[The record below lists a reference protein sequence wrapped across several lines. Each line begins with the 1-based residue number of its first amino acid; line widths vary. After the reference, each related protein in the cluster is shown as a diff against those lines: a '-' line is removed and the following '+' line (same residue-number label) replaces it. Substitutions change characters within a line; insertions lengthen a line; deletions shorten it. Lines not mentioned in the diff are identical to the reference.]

1 MNKKIFTLFLSLFIL
16 LFSCKEDELVQD
28 PTPIPD
34 DDPVQTD
41 PDPVVNI
48 PTQKAKITLPG
59 GVSYDL
65 DGHSIWSNGLREP
78 VTSNGDTKIPQIT
91 EGYNVA
97 FVFDEE
103 GNPILAGFVTKD
115 ESMISVESTAKVLL
129 YYSTGAVLMA
139 EEVSTIFVNQVHE
152 LPEFQEWAKQFEEL
166 WKADPKI
173 LSKPA
178 EIRTAIAGTT
188 TKILGES
195 RPLDIR
201 GEENEETPNGRV
213 WSVTV
218 DDGNIKSGL
227 QIFSEAAGEL
237 KIRNR
242 YRRRAHAFL
251 YKSKFKPTGSQNYTE
266 VLQSVSSG
274 TTADADLAVG
284 PTEGISNVFGSLIK
298 QVKGDGMEMAVKE
311 VGPMAVQLGEN
322 EDVAV
327 YWLRIVGP
335 GNQRNSLNRSEAEE
349 KKLNRL
355 SVETFALDFLIPLIG
370 TATGSLKGQAVSQM
384 EGSQKGKAEDLIT
397 AVEIFLDAFP
407 NIYDAVKEGDFKAA
421 TTASIDALKAE
432 AAGQV
437 AETLIKEIARVSL
450 DIIDDKALEK
460 TLDGVEKAAG
470 RIFLI
475 ADALLQTADW
485 SRIIVNYGYSQRIEE
500 WEVKA
505 VASQVKLL
513 PKEATITN
521 ASQQKL
527 TASTVDIEESQKK
540 DLRFKWS
547 TEGKYGYLIET
558 ASNRGSVIE
567 TNDHEIFYNAST
579 SSSNLSDDENLETI
593 IVEAFLGDNLIGSD
607 TMTVNVKKS
616 LYEIKP
622 DGITLTGK
630 EGGNSPNKVK
640 LHIEPAGQNGS
651 PLGSNP
657 DSDYKIVWTTPGSH
671 GGLME
676 GESGQTLTTITT
688 YGNGSIWYKA
698 TDDQTKESVENIN
711 ARIYSKPK
719 GATDDEYRLF
729 EDLKATVKINNDE
742 KKKIIHV
749 SLIHFF
755 YTYSVTVGYGNNT
768 GVMVNCYGPD
778 AIIVPKEEDAVRYDV
793 RFYDLSPPLPH
804 HPKTFSW
811 TNTSS
816 NVYPFPEDP
825 NRNWPA
831 KWFPLEMSNGN
842 FWLGLASSGGST
854 NEEDAGGICARAQRQ
869 NFFGTAEV
877 IITLK

>member
-16 LFSCKEDELVQD
+16 MFSCKEDEMIPAPN
-28 PTPIPD
+28 PTP
-34 DDPVQTD
+34 DPG
-41 PDPVVNI
+41 PVANI
-48 PTQKAKITLPG
+48 PTQVAKISLPG
-59 GVSYDL
+59 GVSYEL
-65 DGHSIWSNGLREP
+65 SGHSIWSNGLKEP

-103 GNPILAGFVTKD
+103 DNPILAGFVTKD
-115 ESMISVESTAKVLL
+115 QSMISVETTAKVLL

-139 EEVSTIFVNQVHE
+139 DTVSNIFVNQIHE

-188 TKILGES
+188 SEVLGES

-201 GEENEETPNGRV
+201 SEENDGTSNGRV
-213 WSVTV
+213 WSVAV

-227 QIFSEAAGEL
+227 QIFSEAAGEV

-251 YKSKFKPTGSQNYTE
+251 YKSRFKPNGSQNYTE

-311 VGPMAVQLGEN
+311 EGPLAVQLEEN
-322 EDVAV
+322 EEVAV

-335 GNQRNSLNRSEAEE
+335 GNRRTSMNKSDTERRRME
-349 KKLNRL
+349 RL
-355 SVETFALDFLIPLIG
+355 ALETFALDFLIPLVG
-370 TATGSLKGQAVSQM
+370 TATGGLKNHSVSHLDGA
-384 EGSQKGKAEDLIT
+384 EKTKAEDLIT
-397 AVEIFLDAFP
+397 AVEVFLDAFP

-421 TTASIDALKAE
+421 TTASIDALGAE
-432 AAGQV
+432 AAGQA
-437 AETLIKEIARVSL
+437 AETLIKEIVRVYVD
-450 DIIDDKALEK
+450 DITDAGME
-460 TLDGVEKAAG
+460 GVEKLAS
-470 RIFLI
+470 RVFLI

-485 SRIIVNYGYSQRIEE
+485 TRLVSDFNSSTSLEQ

-513 PKEATITN
+513 PKEAAITN

-527 TASTVDIEESQKK
+527 TASTVDIDESQKR
-540 DLRFKWS
+540 DLKFKWS

-558 ASNRGSVIE
+558 SSNRGSSIE
-567 TNDHEIFYNAST
+567 TNDPEIFYNAST

-593 IVEAFLGDNLIGSD
+593 VVEAFLGDNLIGSD

-630 EGGNSPNKVK
+630 EEGSNPTNVR
-640 LHIEPAGQNGS
+640 LHIEPAGDSGS

-676 GESGQTLTTITT
+676 GSNGQTMTTITT
-688 YGNGSIWYKA
+688 YGNGSVWYKA
-698 TDDQTKESVENIN
+698 TDDRTKESVENIN

-719 GATDDEYRLF
+719 GASEDEYRLF

-749 SLIHFF
+749 ALTPNYFSR
-755 YTYSVTVGYGNNT
+755 TYFLGSSPRL
-768 GVMVNCYGPD
+768 NCAALE
-778 AIIVPKEEDAVRYDV
+778 AILVPKEEDAVRYDV
-793 RFYDLSPPLPH
+793 RFYDLSHPLPGT
-804 HPKTFSW
+804 PKVYGW
-811 TNTSS
+811 TPNGS

-825 NRNWPA
+825 NQDFPA
-831 KWFPLEMSNGN
+831 RSFPLDQGEVY
-842 FWLGLASSGGST
+842 FLGLTFSAVDTSPDDPLGR
-854 NEEDAGGICARAQRQ
+854 CARLQGQ
-869 NFFGTAEV
+869 LFTGKAEV

>member
-1 MNKKIFTLFLSLFIL
+1 MKNRIFTPFMMILFLMI
-16 LFSCKEDELVQD
+16 SCQED
-28 PTPIPD
+28 PSPNPNPD
-34 DDPVQTD
+34 TENPPST
-41 PDPVVNI
+41 VNI
-48 PTQKAKITLPG
+48 PTQPAKITLPG

-65 DGHSIWSNGLREP
+65 SGHSIWSNGLKEP
-78 VTSNGDTKIPQIT
+78 VTSGGDTKIPQIK

-97 FVFDEE
+97 FMFD
-103 GNPILAGFVTKD
+103 GDDNPILAGFMTKD
-115 ESMISVESTAKVLL
+115 NTEITVETTAKVLL

-139 EEVSTIFVNQVHE
+139 DTVSNIFVNQVHE

-166 WKADPKI
+166 WKADPNI

-178 EIRTAIAGTT
+178 EIRSAIAGTT

-201 GEENEETPNGRV
+201 GEENDGTPNGRV

-227 QIFSEAAGEL
+227 QIFSEAADEL

-242 YRRRAHAFL
+242 YRRRAHAYL
-251 YKSKFKPTGSQNYTE
+251 YKSKFKSTGSQNYTE

-311 VGPMAVQLGEN
+311 EGPLAVQLGEN

-335 GNQRNSLNRSEAEE
+335 GNRRSSMNKSDTERRRME
-349 KKLNRL
+349 RL
-355 SVETFALDFLIPLIG
+355 ALETFALDFLIPLVG
-370 TATGSLKGQAVSQM
+370 TATGGLKNHSVSHLDGA
-384 EGSQKGKAEDLIT
+384 EKTRAEDLIT
-397 AVEIFLDAFP
+397 AVEVFLDAFP

-421 TTASIDALKAE
+421 TTASIDALGAE

-437 AETLIKEIARVSL
+437 AETLIKEIVRVYVD
-450 DIIDDKALEK
+450 DITDAGLE
-460 TLDGVEKAAG
+460 GVEKLAG
-470 RIFLI
+470 RVFLI
-475 ADALLQTADW
+475 ADAMLQTVDW
-485 SRIIVNYGYSQRIEE
+485 GRLVSDFNSSTSLEQ

-527 TASTVDIEESQKK
+527 TASTVDIDESQKK

-558 ASNRGSVIE
+558 ASNRGASIE

-593 IVEAFLGDNLIGSD
+593 VVEAFLGDNLIGSD

-630 EGGNSPNKVK
+630 EDGNSLNKVK
-640 LHIEPAGQNGS
+640 LHIEPAGQSGS

-676 GESGQTLTTITT
+676 GESGQTMTTITT
-688 YGNGSIWYKA
+688 YDNGSIWYKA

-749 SLIHFF
+749 SMDNEPYSRPGTIKVCGHYNFF
-755 YTYSVTVGYGNNT
+755 RIEKD
-768 GVMVNCYGPD
+768 PD
-778 AIIVPKEEDAVRYDV
+778 AESYAIT
-793 RFYDLSPPLPH
+793 FYDTQSAGYPLP
-804 HPKTFSW
+804 K
-811 TNTSS
+811 NTTWKANAQLPMLANSFQRAEFFLYDDGDS
-816 NVYPFPEDP
+816 FYYSY
-825 NRNWPA
+825 
-831 KWFPLEMSNGN
+831 LN
-842 FWLGLASSGGST
+842 FGGSGHP
-854 NEEDAGGICARAQRQ
+854 DYLDCGRLQSSFMSGR
-869 NFFGTAEV
+869 AEV

>member
-1 MNKKIFTLFLSLFIL
+1 MKTRIFTLFLIL
-16 LFSCKEDELVQD
+16 ALLIVACNNEDLIKDQ
-28 PTPIPD
+28 TPN
-34 DDPVQTD
+34 TD
-41 PDPVVNI
+41 PNVDK
-48 PTQKAKITLPG
+48 PTQPIYVATQASKIELPT
-59 GVSYDL
+59 GVTYDL
-65 DGHSIWSNGLREP
+65 SGHEIWSNGMISP
-78 VTSNGDTKIPQIT
+78 VNDTGDSKIPQISD
-91 EGYNVA
+91 GFNIA
-97 FVFDEE
+97 FVFDKD
-103 GNPILAGFVTKD
+103 GDPVLAGFVTKD
-115 ESMISVESTAKVLL
+115 KSKITLESTAQVLL

-152 LPEFQEWAKQFEEL
+152 LPEFQDWAKQFEEL

-251 YKSKFKPTGSQNYTE
+251 YKSKFKPSGSQNYTE

-274 TTADADLAVG
+274 TSADADLAVG

-298 QVKGDGMEMAVKE
+298 QVIGEGMEMAVKE
-311 VGPMAVQLGEN
+311 EGPLAVQLGEN

-335 GNQRNSLNRSEAEE
+335 GNQRNSLNRSDAEE
-349 KKLNRL
+349 RKLNRL

-370 TATGSLKGQAVSQM
+370 TATGGVKGQAVSQM
-384 EGSQKGKAEDLIT
+384 EDSRKGKAEALIT
-397 AVEIFLDAFP
+397 AVEVFLDAFP

-421 TTASIDALKAE
+421 TFASVQALGKEGAGIIAE
-432 AAGQV
+432 NLFKQ
-437 AETLIKEIARVSL
+437 IARLSTEN
-450 DIIDDKALEK
+450 ISDKALEDAGK
-460 TLDGVEKAAG
+460 YIGKILFVADG
-470 RIFLI
+470 
-475 ADALLQTADW
+475 LLQTADW
-485 SRIIVNYGYSQRIEE
+485 SRIIVNYGYSQRIEQ

-527 TASTVDIEESQKK
+527 TASTVDIDESQKK

-547 TEGKYGYLIET
+547 TEGKFGYLIET
-558 ASNRGSVIE
+558 PSNRGPSIE
-567 TNDHEIFYNAST
+567 TNDPEIFYNAST

-593 IVEAFLGDNLIGSD
+593 VVEAFLGDNLIGSD

-630 EGGNSPNKVK
+630 EESDSPNKVK
-640 LHIEPAGQNGS
+640 LHIEPAGDRGS
-651 PLGSNP
+651 SLGSNP
-657 DSDYKIVWTTPGSH
+657 NFEYKIVWTTPGSH

-676 GESGQTLTTITT
+676 GESGQTMTTITT

-698 TDDQTKESVENIN
+698 TDDQTKESVENVN

-729 EDLKATVKINNDE
+729 EDIKATVKINNDE

-755 YTYSVTVGYGNNT
+755 YTYSVPVGISGTY
-768 GVMVNCYGPD
+768 VNCYGPD
-778 AIIVPKEEDAVRYDV
+778 AIVVPKEEDAVRYDV
-793 RFYDLSPPLPH
+793 RFYDLSHPLPGT
-804 HPKTFSW
+804 PKTFSW

-816 NVYPFPEDP
+816 NVYPFPENP

-831 KWFPLEMSNGN
+831 KWFPLELSNGN
-842 FWLGLASSGGST
+842 FWLGLASAGGTT
-854 NEEDAGGICARAQRQ
+854 NVDDAGGICARAQRQ
-869 NFFGTAEV
+869 NFFGKAEV

>member
-1 MNKKIFTLFLSLFIL
+1 MNKKIFTLFFSLFIL
-16 LFSCKEDELVQD
+16 LFSCKDDEIIPD
-28 PTPIPD
+28 PTPNPD
-34 DDPVQTD
+34 DDPVQQD
-41 PDPVVNI
+41 PNPPANI
-48 PTQKAKITLPG
+48 PTQTAKITLPG

-65 DGHSIWSNGLREP
+65 DGHSIWSNGLKEP
-78 VTSNGDTKIPQIT
+78 VTTNGDTKIPQIT
-91 EGYNVA
+91 EGYNIA

-152 LPEFQEWAKQFEEL
+152 LPEFQDWAKQFEEL

-178 EIRTAIAGTT
+178 EIRSAIAGTT
-188 TKILGES
+188 TKILDES

-201 GEENEETPNGRV
+201 GEENNGTPSGRV

-251 YKSKFKPTGSQNYTE
+251 YKSRFKPTGSQNYTE

-274 TTADADLAVG
+274 TTADSDLAVG

-298 QVKGDGMEMAVKE
+298 QVKGDGMQMAAKE
-311 VGPMAVQLGEN
+311 EGPMAVQLGEN

-335 GNQRNSLNRSEAEE
+335 GNRSSSMDKSDTERRRME
-349 KKLNRL
+349 RL
-355 SVETFALDFLIPLIG
+355 ALETFALDFLIPLVG
-370 TATGSLKGQAVSQM
+370 TATGGLKNHSVSHLDGA
-384 EGSQKGKAEDLIT
+384 EKTRAEDLIT
-397 AVEIFLDAFP
+397 AVEVFLDAFP

-437 AETLIKEIARVSL
+437 AETLIKEIVRVYVD
-450 DIIDDKALEK
+450 DITDAGLE
-460 TLDGVEKAAG
+460 GVEKLAG
-470 RIFLI
+470 RVFLI
-475 ADALLQTADW
+475 ADALLQTVDW
-485 SRIIVNYGYSQRIEE
+485 GRLVSDFNSSTSLEQ

-527 TASTVDIEESQKK
+527 TASTVDIDESQKK
-540 DLRFKWS
+540 DLRFKWT

-558 ASNRGSVIE
+558 ASNRGSSIE

-593 IVEAFLGDNLIGSD
+593 VVEAFLGDNLIGSD

-630 EGGNSPNKVK
+630 KEGSNPTQVK
-640 LHIEPAGQNGS
+640 LHIEPAGDSGS

-657 DSDYKIVWTTPGSH
+657 DFEYKIVWTTPGSH
-671 GGLME
+671 GGFLPV
-676 GESGQTLTTITT
+676 GTGQTMTTITT

-719 GATDDEYRLF
+719 GASDDEYRLF

-749 SLIHFF
+749 NLTPNYYSR
-755 YTYSVTVGYGNNT
+755 TYVVGT
-768 GVMVNCYGPD
+768 STRLNCAALE
-778 AIIVPKEEDAVRYDV
+778 AILVPKEEDAVRYDV
-793 RFYDLSPPLPH
+793 RFYDLSHPLPGT
-804 HPKTFSW
+804 PKVYGW
-811 TNTSS
+811 TPNGS

-825 NRNWPA
+825 NQDFPA
-831 KWFPLEMSNGN
+831 RWFPLDQGEAY
-842 FWLGLASSGGST
+842 FLGLTFSAVDT
-854 NEEDAGGICARAQRQ
+854 NGDDPLGRCARLQGQ
-869 NFFGTAEV
+869 LFTGKAEV

>member
-16 LFSCKEDELVQD
+16 MFSCKEDEMIPD
-28 PTPIPD
+28 PTPTPD
-34 DDPVQTD
+34 PDPVQQDPD

-48 PTQKAKITLPG
+48 PTQVAKITLPG

-65 DGHSIWSNGLREP
+65 SGHSIWSNGLREP

-139 EEVSTIFVNQVHE
+139 EEVSRIFVNQVHE
-152 LPEFQEWAKQFEEL
+152 LPEFQDWAKQFEEL

-251 YKSKFKPTGSQNYTE
+251 YKSRFKPTGSQNYTE

-274 TTADADLAVG
+274 TAADADLAVG

-298 QVKGDGMEMAVKE
+298 QVIGDGMQMAVKE
-311 VGPMAVQLGEN
+311 EGPMAVQLGEN

-335 GNQRNSLNRSEAEE
+335 GNQRNSIIRSDAEE

-370 TATGSLKGQAVSQM
+370 TATGGVKGQAVNQM
-384 EGSQKGKAEDLIT
+384 EESRQGKAEAMIT
-397 AVEIFLDAFP
+397 AVEVFLDAFP

-421 TTASIDALKAE
+421 TFASLEALGKEGAGIIAE
-432 AAGQV
+432 NLFKKIASLSTENISEKGLEEAGKYMGKILFV
-437 AETLIKEIARVSL
+437 A
-450 DIIDDKALEK
+450 
-460 TLDGVEKAAG
+460 DG
-470 RIFLI
+470 
-475 ADALLQTADW
+475 LLQTADW

-527 TASTVDIEESQKK
+527 TASTVDIDESQKK

-558 ASNRGSVIE
+558 ASNRGPSIE

-593 IVEAFLGDNLIGSD
+593 VVEAFLGDNLIGSD

-630 EGGNSPNKVK
+630 EEGDNPNKVK
-640 LHIEPAGQNGS
+640 LHIEPAGDNGS

-698 TDDQTKESVENIN
+698 TDDQTKESLENIN

-749 SLIHFF
+749 NITSN
-755 YTYSVTVGYGNNT
+755 YYSRTYVVGT
-768 GVMVNCYGPD
+768 STRLNCAALE
-778 AIIVPKEEDAVRYDV
+778 AILVPKEEDAVRYDV
-793 RFYDLSPPLPH
+793 RFYDLSHPLPGT
-804 HPKTFSW
+804 PKVYGW
-811 TNTSS
+811 TPNGS

-825 NRNWPA
+825 NQDFPA
-831 KWFPLEMSNGN
+831 RSFPLDQGEAY
-842 FWLGLASSGGST
+842 FLGLTFSAVDT
-854 NEEDAGGICARAQRQ
+854 NGDDPLGRCARLQGQ
-869 NFFGTAEV
+869 LFTGKAEV